1 LLGGDLGLRAGRGD
15 HFVGF
20 LARGDDLP
28 TGYDQRRHDGAEAR
42 GEHKKASDAG
52 VPVIEQVKP
61 RREMPGG
68 DIGRPSTR

>member
-1 LLGGDLGLRAGRGD
+1 
-15 HFVGF
+15 
-20 LARGDDLP
+20 
-28 TGYDQRRHDGAEAR
+28 
-42 GEHKKASDAG
+42 